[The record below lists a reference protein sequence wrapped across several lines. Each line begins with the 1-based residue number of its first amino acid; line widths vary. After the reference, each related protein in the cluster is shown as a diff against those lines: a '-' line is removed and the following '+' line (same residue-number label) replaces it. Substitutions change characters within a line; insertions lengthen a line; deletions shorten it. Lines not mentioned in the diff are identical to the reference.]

1 MADGKNT
8 TNGSETTSKTEGN
21 GHLGNGGADDLMSQ
35 VGIEDPPIPDRPEQ
49 NPSKPTPE
57 QWPDPE
63 PLEPPLAEQT
73 AFPLDALPGLAADA
87 VAEYQPFGQQPAA
100 LIAGSALAT
109 VSLVC
114 QPFADVA
121 RDPLL
126 TGPIGLSIMTIG
138 RSGERKTMADRHFT
152 RAATKWLHDRRLAR
166 SQNDRELFLFYH
178 DVTPEKLATA
188 LYERWPSAGQFSDEG
203 AIVIGSHAVTETAMR
218 YFGLLNRLWDGS
230 PFSRERQTGGGSVY
244 LAGRRFTVHLA
255 MQPVVLR
262 DLLAVGDGL
271 ARAVGW
277 LSRFLISWPQSA
289 LGTQVYREPP
299 TRTPALDAYNGRV
312 LELLEGQLDKGRFR
326 VVPGDLS
333 MALDPPLLSFDRH
346 AKQCW
351 REYHD
356 EVARQLGEDGCYG
369 EIADVGAKSPENVA
383 RLAAN
388 HHVFEGG
395 DAPGEIGENIMQK
408 AVRLGRWYLDEA
420 RRALGVG
427 ETAQVYAD
435 GLLLSR
441 WAYRN
446 RKVSS
451 FPAREVLRAAPA
463 PLRNTERRDAALAL
477 LVEANHLRP
486 RTRRGRTIYYINP
499 KLFTLYGKGPEGLV
513 GSNGG

>member
-1 MADGKNT
+1 MADEKTT
-8 TNGSETTSKTEGN
+8 TNGSGTTAKTEGN
-21 GHLGNGGADDLMSQ
+21 GHINGGGDDLLSQ
-35 VGIEDPPIPDRPEQ
+35 VEIEEILPPPPG
-49 NPSKPTPE
+49 PSTPTPDH
-57 QWPDPE
+57 WPDPE
-63 PLEPPLAEQT
+63 ELEPPLNNQQSY
-73 AFPLDALPGLAADA
+73 PLDALPGKVADA
-87 VAEYQPFGQQPAA
+87 ITEYQPFGQQPAA
-100 LIAGSALAT
+100 LIAGSALGMI
-109 VSLVC
+109 SLAC

-121 RDPLL
+121 RDRLL

-152 RAATKWLHDRRLAR
+152 RAATKWLHDRRLVR
-166 SQNDRELFLFYH
+166 SQNDRELFLIYH

-188 LYERWPSAGQFSDEG
+188 LFERWPSAGQFSDEA

-230 PFSRERQTGGGSVY
+230 PFSRERQAGGSSVY

-277 LSRFLISWPQSA
+277 LSRFLISWPQST
-289 LGTQVYREPP
+289 LGAQVYRDPP
-299 TRTPALDAYNGRV
+299 AQTPALDAYNERV
-312 LELLEGQLDKGRFR
+312 LELLDDQLDNGRFR

-333 MALDPPLLSFDRH
+333 MALDPPLLTLERH
-346 AKQCW
+346 AKECW

-356 EVARQLGEDGCYG
+356 EVARQLGEDGRYG

-383 RLAAN
+383 RLAAI
-388 HHVFEGG
+388 HHVFEDG
-395 DAPGEIGENIMQK
+395 DVPGEIDDTIMEK

-446 RKVSS
+446 RKAEV
-451 FPAREVLRAAPA
+451 FPAREVLRSAPT
-463 PLRNTERRDAALAL
+463 PLRQTERRDAALAL
-477 LVEANHLRP
+477 LVEADHLRAL
-486 RTRRGRTIYYINP
+486 TRGGRTKYYVNP
-499 KLFTLYGKGPEGLV
+499 KLSTLYEKD
-513 GSNGG
+513 